1 MIIQPANIEWPE
13 RVSNINTENRVKAV
27 PERDSGGAGYYG
39 TGSRINPA
47 KVTTAG
53 TENNTEKES
62 DNSSLNSRNAFPF
75 KSLFERLLQ
84 TVRPMSANEVT
95 ITDSGS
101 YRKVKNS
108 ATSSSSPV
116 SGGSGFI
123 LTVAPSNS
131 STDTEGTEA
140 AAFTDMEMR
149 IQKSFYPER
158 FINTGRFVNITA

>member
-13 RVSNINTENRVKAV
+13 RVSNISTENRVRAV
-27 PERDSGGAGYYG
+27 PERDSGSAGYYG
-39 TGSRINPA
+39 AGSRINPA
-47 KVTTAG
+47 KVNTAG
-53 TENNTEKES
+53 TENNTEKDS
-62 DNSSLNSRNAFPF
+62 DNSGLNSRNAFPF

-108 ATSSSSPV
+108 GTASPSSV

-131 STDTEGTEA
+131 SSDAEEA
-140 AAFTDMEMR
+140 EAVTLTDMEMR

-158 FINTGRFVNITA
+158 FNNTGRFVNITA